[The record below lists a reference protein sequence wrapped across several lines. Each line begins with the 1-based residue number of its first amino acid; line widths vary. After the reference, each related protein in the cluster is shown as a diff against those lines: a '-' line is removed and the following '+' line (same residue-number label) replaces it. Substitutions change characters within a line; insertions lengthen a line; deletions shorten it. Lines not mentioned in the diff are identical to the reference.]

1 MSDLYREHLVK
12 KERTAMDTLVRVL
25 LIGLTV
31 VLALAGLLIHP
42 YILAPALAMGIA
54 AYVLLP
60 GTDLEYEYLLVN
72 HSLDI
77 DKVMAK
83 TKRKR
88 VKSFDLATADI
99 IAPLHSH
106 RLDYYNSNTQIKTLD
121 FSSGNDEHK
130 RFAFIIREEGSTTK
144 VIFEPDEEMVSML
157 RQSMPSKCFA
167 D

>member
-12 KERTAMDTLVRVL
+12 KDRTATDILVRVL
-25 LIGLTV
+25 LIGGTV

-42 YILAPALAMGIA
+42 LVLVVALAMGIA
-54 AYVLLP
+54 TYVLLP

-88 VKSFDLATADI
+88 VKSFDLSGADI

-106 RLDYYNSNTQIKTLD
+106 RLDYYNSNTSIKTLD
-121 FSSGNDEHK
+121 YSSGNDEHK

-144 VIFEPDEEMVSML
+144 VIFEPDDMMAQML
-157 RQSMPSKCFA
+157 RQSMPSKCFL